1 MLLGHLLYIG
11 AAAGGLSM
19 LLLARLL
26 VGFGTGTLVLAR
38 TFVGDSVPPARK
50 PRFMAWLGV
59 VQFVGFA
66 FTPGLGSIS
75 VNAHVGTLHINSF
88 NFGSYLLAALSALA
102 AIALGAVMYGWAA
115 KEKQFQQRIQ
125 RLHADQEPLHQ
136 SASISVP
143 VAAATGA
150 DAVAGSDSGRG
161 AASPAA
167 AAPASSDSPAR
178 GGVLPLWLL
187 VFGNL
192 VVRGSLSIAETFGS
206 LLYFLIISPNESD
219 QVADSGRF
227 FLALGVGG
235 VFVFLSVESVVRR
248 LGARWS
254 LCLSLGLALIG
265 YGCLMDFDH
274 DLSQP
279 GFVIG
284 MIFVWAV
291 SSPIAQ
297 TIIASQLSA
306 EVAERQQWAAAAAAA
321 AAQNGNGGGRVGA
334 GGPSQAVWMGR
345 LTAGGSIGRIL
356 FPLIGGAVYRPGNS
370 GEVMLIC
377 FLAHLLLI
385 AAYAH
390 LHRHTLGRDVRRQ
403 FAALLAALG
412 QHELAARCRG
422 HADGH
427 GGGAQLPQR
436 DGTPSLELQEQRR
449 HAQRSDGYE
458 PAPHAQHEE
467 EQPQPQ
473 WHA

>member
-1 MLLGHLLYIG
+1 
-11 AAAGGLSM
+11 M

-38 TFVGDSVPPARK
+38 TFVGDSVPAARK

-75 VNAHVGTLHINSF
+75 VDAHVGTLHINSF

-102 AIALGAVMYGWAA
+102 AIALGAVMCGWAA
-115 KEKQFQQRIQ
+115 KEKQFQQQIR

-136 SASISVP
+136 SASISVS
-143 VAAATGA
+143 VAAEAGA
-150 DAVAGSDSGRG
+150 DAVAGSGRG
-161 AASPAA
+161 AASPAG
-167 AAPASSDSPAR
+167 AAPPSSDARAAAR

-274 DLSQP
+274 GLSQP

-284 MIFVWAV
+284 MIPVWAV

-306 EVAERQQWAAAAAAA
+306 EVAERQQWAAAAAAVA
-321 AAQNGNGGGRVGA
+321 PNGNGGGQFVSVV
-334 GGPSQAVWMGR
+334 PSQAVWMGR

-403 FAALLAALG
+403 SAALLAAMG

-422 HADGH
+422 LADGH

-436 DGTPSLELQEQRR
+436 DSTPSLELQEQRR